1 MQANLQD
8 PYTIAPFLYICSQ
21 FGDHD
26 QCLRVAMYMYIHS
39 TCLFFTCYVYKC
51 ISIIAGAT
59 STPSPTG
66 TACIQCMG
74 QIVSSRVYS
83 FCLNEKA
90 LKCKS
95 SALIFGH
102 GRAKELLHVRD
113 DLRSEHVTESIR
125 KSTKAAKA
133 LYG

>member
-1 MQANLQD
+1 MH
-8 PYTIAPFLYICSQ
+8 IKFS
-21 FGDHD
+21 
-26 QCLRVAMYMYIHS
+26 MYIHS

-51 ISIIAGAT
+51 ISIIAVAT

-90 LKCKS
+90 LKCKP

-113 DLRSEHVTESIR
+113 DLRSGTRNGKYTEEYKNS
-125 KSTKAAKA
+125 KSPVRLRLVAHFQP
-133 LYG
+133 